1 MSDSVIIVQPV
12 FKTQALASVYDT
24 AAQIAEAE
32 GLARAIRLDVLE
44 TIEINVPRPNA
55 ATLIT
60 SGGVEKAKDIIEVA
74 KPSVVYF
81 NGALSPVQQRNL
93 EKAWDAKVIDR
104 TGLIL
109 EIFADRAQT
118 KEGTLQVDLA
128 MLEYRRS
135 RLVKSWTH
143 LERQRATGKT
153 GGPGE
158 TQIELDRR
166 LIDGQMAQIKKQI
179 EQVRNTRDLQRRARE
194 KVPFPLVAIVG
205 YTNAGKSTLFNRL
218 TGAAV
223 LAKDM
228 LFATLDTTS
237 RALKIPGGQKII
249 LSDTVGFITDLP
261 TQLVAAFR
269 ATLEQVTQAD
279 VILHVQDV
287 SDPNHAKRRKDVL
300 DILAEIG
307 VDLEAANIIDVFNKV
322 DLLPEGAKRT
332 AGSFASRGGESVN
345 ISATDGAGIDALL
358 QLIKDHLDEGRKLQS
373 VKLPVSDGK
382 WLAWLHAHGEVVQE
396 RVRGENRYVKVSIS
410 DADYDKYN
418 QVSPFVVKKGKKDA
432 WD

>member
-1 MSDSVIIVQPV
+1 MTDTVIIIQPV
-12 FKTQALASVYDT
+12 FKSQALASAYDA
-24 AAQIAEAE
+24 AAQIAEAA
-32 GLARAIRLDVLE
+32 GLARAIGLAVTE
-44 TIEINVPRPNA
+44 TVEVSVTRPSP
-55 ATLIT
+55 ATLIS
-60 SGGVEKAKDIIEVA
+60 SGGVEKGMAVIEPA
-74 KPSVVYF
+74 KPSVVFF

-93 EKAWDAKVIDR
+93 EKAWNAKVIDR

-118 KEGTLQVDLA
+118 KEGALQVELA
-128 MLEYRRS
+128 MLEYLRS

-158 TQIELDRR
+158 TQIEIDRR
-166 LIDGQMAQIKKQI
+166 LLDGKMAQIKKQI
-179 EQVRNTRDLQRRARE
+179 EHVRNTRDLQRRARE

-223 LAKDM
+223 LARDM

-237 RALKIPGGQKII
+237 RGLKIPGGRKII

-279 VILHVQDV
+279 IILHVQDV

-300 DILAEIG
+300 DILEEIG
-307 VDLEAANIIDVFNKV
+307 VDLQTAPIIDVFNKV
-322 DLLPEGAKRT
+322 DLLPPEARRN
-332 AGSFASRGGESVN
+332 AGSFASRGGHSVN
-345 ISATDGAGIDALL
+345 ISATDGQGVEALL
-358 QLIKDHLDEGRKLQS
+358 LLIKDLLDRDREVHAIKI
-373 VKLPVSDGK
+373 PVSDGK
-382 WLAWLHAHGEVVQE
+382 WLAWLHAHGEVVGN
-396 RVRGENRYVKVSIS
+396 RVRGETRYLKV
-410 DADYDKYN
+410 ALNEANFAKY
-418 QVSPFVVKKGKKDA
+418 QQTSPHVARPAKKEA
-432 WD
+432 WE